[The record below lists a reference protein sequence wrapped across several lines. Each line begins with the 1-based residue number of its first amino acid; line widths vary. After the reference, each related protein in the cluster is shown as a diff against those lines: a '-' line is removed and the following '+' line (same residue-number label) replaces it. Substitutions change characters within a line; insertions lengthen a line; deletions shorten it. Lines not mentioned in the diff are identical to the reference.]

1 MLKTRIT
8 EMLGIQYPI
17 IQGAMVWLSVAELTA
32 AVSNAGG
39 LGILTSM
46 NFDNKKELREEVRK
60 TKRLTDKPF
69 GVNINLFPTVRPVNN
84 EEYIET
90 LAEEGVGIVETAGR
104 SPEPYMKQLKE
115 AKIKVIHKIT
125 SVRHAQKAEQI
136 GVDAV
141 TLVGYEC
148 GGVPGMDDV
157 TTLVLI
163 PRAADSLKIP
173 VIAGGGIGDARGMV
187 AALALGAEAVT
198 MGTRFVAT
206 KECWAHPNVK
216 DWIVKA
222 NEADTMVVMRS
233 LNEPRRVMKTATAQK
248 VPEMEAR
255 SASLQELLTV
265 VSGQLGKAMLTTG
278 DLNAGILACGQV
290 IGLID
295 EILSVKEVI
304 SGMVNG
310 ARAIHERLGAEGI
323 LRACKKPL

>member
-39 LGILTSM
+39 LGILASM
-46 NFDNKKELREEVRK
+46 NFDNKNELREEVRK
-60 TKRLTDKPF
+60 TKRLTNKPF
-69 GVNINLFPTVRPVNN
+69 GVNINLFPTVRPADN
-84 EEYIET
+84 EAYIET
-90 LAEEGVGIVETAGR
+90 LAEEGVGIVETSGR
-104 SPEPYMKQLKE
+104 SPESLMKLLKE
-115 AKIKVIHKIT
+115 AKMKVIHKIA

-157 TTLVLI
+157 TTMVLI
-163 PRAADSLKIP
+163 PKAADSLKIP
-173 VIAGGGIGDARGMV
+173 VIAGGGIGDARGLV

-206 KECWAHPNVK
+206 KECWAHPNIK
-216 DWIVKA
+216 EWIVKA

-255 SASLQELLTV
+255 SATLQELLTV

-310 ARAIHERLGAEGI
+310 ARVIYERLGAEGV
-323 LRACKKPL
+323 LRACKRPL